1 MTNGSLKSTATRGM
15 LWNALEKL
23 SVQGSQLIIGI
34 VLARI
39 LMPEDFGLIG
49 MLSIFI
55 VVSQVFVSSG
65 MGSGLIQKKNRSEI
79 DYSTVFVFN
88 FAVSSSFYILLFF
101 VAPLIANFY
110 NMPQLVIL
118 TRVLAINIVINSLA
132 IVQRT
137 RLIINIDFKTIAKVN
152 VVSVIAGGLFGVTF
166 AYLGFGVWA
175 LVVQNLVR
183 ATVSVIMFWLLSKWK
198 FSLSFSKQSFKE
210 LFGFGYK
217 LLLTGLYGQIL
228 QNVYKLIIGKAFSAA
243 ELGFY
248 TQAKNFAELA
258 SGTVSS
264 VLQQVTYPILA
275 SLQDDRKRMIS
286 VFSRMIRMTAF
297 LSFPAMTMLALLA
310 DPFIRLV
317 LTEKWLP
324 AVPLL
329 QWMSFARIFYP
340 ISALNL
346 NILNANGR
354 SDLYLKVDASK
365 IPLIITALIVT
376 VPFGVK
382 AMVIGQVVTSAIAFF
397 INGYMPGKLFGYG
410 PLSQL
415 KDMIPVFIATAITA
429 LVVFVVNS
437 FIEILII
444 KLIAGVLIGIIV
456 YLSSSY
462 VLKIKELKEV
472 RIIFQSILNKK

>member
-1 MTNGSLKSTATRGM
+1 MTKGSLKSTATKGM

-49 MLSIFI
+49 MLTIFI
-55 VVSQVFVSSG
+55 VVSQVFIGSG
-65 MGSGLIQKKNRSEI
+65 MGSGLIQKKNRTEV

-88 FAVSSSFYILLFF
+88 FAVSSSFYILLFL

-110 NMPQLVIL
+110 NMPQLVGL

-152 VVSVIAGGLFGVTF
+152 VVSVIAGGLSGVTF

-175 LVVQNLVR
+175 LVIQNLVR

-228 QNVYKLIIGKAFSAA
+228 QNIYKLIIGKAFSAA

-275 SLQDDRKRMIS
+275 SLQDDKKRMTS

-317 LTEKWLP
+317 LTEKWLS

-329 QWMSFARIFYP
+329 QWLSFARIFYP

-346 NILNANGR
+346 NMLNANGR

-365 IPLIITALIVT
+365 IPLIIIALIVT

-397 INGYMPGKLFGYG
+397 INAYMPGKLFGYG

-437 FIEILII
+437 YIEILII
-444 KLIAGVLIGIIV
+444 KLIAGVITGLFV

-472 RIIFQSILNKK
+472 RLIVQNILNKK